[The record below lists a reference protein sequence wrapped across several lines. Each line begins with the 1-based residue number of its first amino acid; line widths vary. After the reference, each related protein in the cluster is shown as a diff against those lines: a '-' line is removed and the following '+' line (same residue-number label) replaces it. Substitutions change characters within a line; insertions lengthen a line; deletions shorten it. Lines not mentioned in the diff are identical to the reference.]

1 MTEQLLTK
9 RAVTERVLPDISEVV
24 RCIART
30 LEDKIEP
37 SLSTVADRSAIV
49 TSKHLLRYV
58 AARLETEGQSL
69 LDETKVAAKLLTDA
83 TSFLDAEGKTVAA
96 AKLAADIRAALAKK
110 PDPAIYPT
118 LAIMAS
124 EVGPLRG
131 FIYRLLELLLALSDE
146 ARTPAAEALH
156 EAVRVYIGWQLQ
168 QESKYLEEP
177 FRGHGPRR

>member
-1 MTEQLLTK
+1 
-9 RAVTERVLPDISEVV
+9 
-24 RCIART
+24 
-30 LEDKIEP
+30 
-37 SLSTVADRSAIV
+37 
-49 TSKHLLRYV
+49 
-58 AARLETEGQSL
+58 
-69 LDETKVAAKLLTDA
+69 
-83 TSFLDAEGKTVAA
+83 
-96 AKLAADIRAALAKK
+96 
-110 PDPAIYPT
+110 
-118 LAIMAS
+118 MAS